1 MGKQGCSDVLVEDTA
16 TKLFQTAALLL
27 GDEGEAV
34 RLVEETMAG
43 AEVDPCAD
51 GSEAQLVLRDQLVQA
66 AIRQLSEREPGSFAA
81 VETGGGNAFASM
93 TMTCRRRVSRPLS
106 LASFFRVRVVAS
118 FAVGSST
125 CLPHSVPCLSSGL
138 CWARTIPQPRR
149 RSASPEGRA
158 RQAGPPT
165 RLAMS
170 SAKLCALWQVRS
182 FTPAQRRQPFS
193 QIRDAARFWQTIH
206 GG

>member
-81 VETGGGNAFASM
+81 VETGGGNALCIDDDDLSAAGVTSSQLSDLLQGEGRGQLRGWLEHLPPAQRAVFVERAMLGQDNTATAQTLRIAGGESAAGW
-93 TMTCRRRVSRPLS
+93 TPDKVSNVFREALCS
-106 LASFFRVRVVAS
+106 LASSLVHSGSTAP
-118 FAVGSST
+118 AV
-125 CLPHSVPCLSSGL
+125 
-138 CWARTIPQPRR
+138 
-149 RSASPEGRA
+149 
-158 RQAGPPT
+158 
-165 RLAMS
+165 
-170 SAKLCALWQVRS
+170 
-182 FTPAQRRQPFS
+182 
-193 QIRDAARFWQTIH
+193 
-206 GG
+206 